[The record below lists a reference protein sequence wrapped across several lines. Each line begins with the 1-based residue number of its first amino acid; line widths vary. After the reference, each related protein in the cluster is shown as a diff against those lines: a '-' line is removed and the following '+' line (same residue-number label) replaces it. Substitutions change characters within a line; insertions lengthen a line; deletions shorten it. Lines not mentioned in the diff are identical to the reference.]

1 MINFDNARGENIQEH
16 NLNWRQIL
24 FHPNI
29 ILIVGGSGS
38 VKRNTMLNLVY
49 TQQPVIGKVYLYVKD
64 LKHSISS

>member
-16 NLNWRQIL
+16 NPNWRQIL

-29 ILIVGGSGS
+29 TLIVGGSGS

-64 LKHSISS
+64 LKNSISS

>member
-1 MINFDNARGENIQEH
+1 MINFDNASGENIQEH
-16 NLNWRQIL
+16 NPNWRQIL

-49 TQQPVIGKVYLYVKD
+49 TQQPVIEKVYLYVKD

>member
-1 MINFDNARGENIQEH
+1 MINFDNASGENIQEH
-16 NLNWRQIL
+16 NPNWRQIL

-38 VKRNTMLNLVY
+38 VKRNKMLNLVY
-49 TQQPVIGKVYLYVKD
+49 TQQPVIEKVYLYVKD

>member
-1 MINFDNARGENIQEH
+1 MINFDNASGENIQEH
-16 NLNWRQIL
+16 NPNWRQIL

-49 TQQPVIGKVYLYVKD
+49 TQQPVIDKVYLYVKD
-64 LKHSISS
+64 LKYSISS